1 MDLTMIGEIKK
12 LPVRKANR
20 IVIAALTEKPGIAEL
35 LMVSDEEEDF
45 VPLKYIMSDSVIRR
59 PVNEMI
65 DYSKCCYTGLPF
77 SMVVISHTEMSEQE
91 IYSVVM
97 GKNVDIPPK
106 KVLEKRVLQYLY
118 WDNKDEWKE
127 RMEKHWQKEFACNE
141 PLWDG
146 SEAVFNE
153 ACHEEER
160 HDKPPRREPVIVKV
174 SRKARHPR
182 NSMPTGCEKLR

>member
-1 MDLTMIGEIKK
+1 MSTTLIGAIKY
-12 LPVRKANR
+12 LPVRKVNR
-20 IVIAALTEKPGIAEL
+20 IVIAALTEKPGKAEL

-45 VPLKYIMSDSVIRR
+45 VPLKWAMTDSVVKM

-65 DYSKCCYTGLPF
+65 DYAKRWYAGLPF
-77 SMVVISHTEMSEQE
+77 SMVVISHTKMTEQE
-91 IYSVVM
+91 AYSVVM

-106 KVLEKRVLQYLY
+106 KVLAKRDLQYLY
-118 WDNKDEWKE
+118 WDDKDEWKK
-127 RMEKHWQKEFACNE
+127 RMEKRWQEVFECDE

-160 HDKPPRREPVIVKV
+160 HDKSPRREPVIVKV
-174 SRKARHPR
+174 RRKVRHSR
-182 NSMPTGCEKLR
+182 NSMPTGND

>member
-12 LPVRKANR
+12 LPVRKVNR

-65 DYSKCCYTGLPF
+65 DYSKCCYAGLPF

-91 IYSVVM
+91 TYSVVM
-97 GKNVDIPPK
+97 GKNVNIPPK
-106 KVLEKRVLQYLY
+106 KVLGKRVLQYLY
-118 WDNKDEWKE
+118 WDNKNEWKE
-127 RMEKHWQKEFACNE
+127 RMEKHWQEEFACDE

-146 SEAVFNE
+146 SESVFNE
-153 ACHEEER
+153 AYHEEER
-160 HDKPPRREPVIVKV
+160 NHKSPRREPVIVKV
-174 SRKARHPR
+174 RRKVRRPHNLVPA
-182 NSMPTGCEKLR
+182 GKE